1 MFEKISIIE
10 DAEVKYIEIEIVTGT
25 MNLENLLELHSM
37 AHILRVVN
45 YRLQFLKSTAS
56 AVIKRVS
63 KIVSSTHKVLLGKM

>member
-10 DAEVKYIEIEIVTGT
+10 DAEVKYIEIEIVTET

-45 YRLQFLKSTAS
+45 YRLQFLKSTA
-56 AVIKRVS
+56 
-63 KIVSSTHKVLLGKM
+63 